1 LHRTQF
7 DFGDHVVL
15 SPGVMVGGEVE
26 IGSHSM
32 IGIGAVVSN
41 RVKIGKES
49 VIGGNSFVHKDIPEN
64 VVAYGIPA
72 KIIRKSEI
80 N

>member
-1 LHRTQF
+1 M
-7 DFGDHVVL
+7 L
-15 SPGVMVGGEVE
+15 SPGAMVGGEVGV
-26 IGSHSM
+26 GSYSM

-49 VIGGNSFVHKDIPEN
+49 VIGGNSFVNKDIPEN
-64 VVAYGIPA
+64 VVAYGSPA
-72 KIIRKSEI
+72 RIIRKSEI

>member
-1 LHRTQF
+1 
-7 DFGDHVVL
+7 
-15 SPGVMVGGEVE
+15 MVGGEVE

-49 VIGGNSFVHKDIPEN
+49 VIGGNSFVIKDIPEN